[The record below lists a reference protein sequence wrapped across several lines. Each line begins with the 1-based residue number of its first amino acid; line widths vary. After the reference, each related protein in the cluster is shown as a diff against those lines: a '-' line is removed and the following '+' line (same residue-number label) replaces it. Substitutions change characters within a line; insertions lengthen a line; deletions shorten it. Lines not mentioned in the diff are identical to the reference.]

1 MKTGIK
7 ALTGL
12 VAVLLASAVSCKEE
26 PSPDNTPKITD
37 VTLELVSESDLLG
50 WSGSVKAAVFNG
62 RTPVAF
68 DCVSAD
74 GRTASFKGSIAE
86 TSSYYVLYPY
96 DESATNNGDGI
107 TSSLPREQQAI
118 SGGCDPA
125 ALFSV
130 GKTTDNCASLKMA
143 GHVLALTI
151 NADDVQKIEIATND
165 ETARISGKAKVMVS
179 SHAVAVITGDTSV
192 ELSGEIRSGNTFYA
206 VIYPGK
212 FADLRITATNSL
224 GLSAS
229 HVMGGEKDYA
239 SGAVTNVDLRF
250 GASDW
255 TLETT
260 DGQSYVLDGAQK
272 VRDFSNVNVLNKE
285 NVADLTVKGAD
296 VDASVLALLYKRIA
310 SITGVLT
317 LDGTGAVN
325 LEGFADKVE
334 IKGDV
339 VLTGNASLSSLAAMS
354 AYAAMPGSLLI
365 ENCPKVT
372 EDPQSFAFLKSVGG
386 DFALKGVKS
395 ALDGSNFKSLG
406 NVKGSFELSD
416 NSTLV
421 TFESGLKTVGGDFII
436 QNNTALA
443 GLNGFDALERIGGN
457 VVIFDNRQLKTLT
470 EDGYTGYCLVRE
482 LANSGVISS
491 EAEIKLGTSSQAVD
505 FAKLPNCA
513 GIMPGEPQDYTIR
526 SKAQMEGFVNGLKE
540 GQAKETV
547 RNLTISGADIT
558 SEQMRSL
565 KNRVAVI
572 KGTFTMEYVCN
583 DDFAYNE
590 NNWLETEHIFYQE
603 SNPNGANAIICE
615 GSIILRG
622 INAHINPNG
631 FQGFETIH
639 GDLVIEDCPRFPYW
653 DGWDPFKNL
662 AEVEGSLV
670 FKGMERGFEGGLLPA
685 INKVGGDFIF
695 DNCGLWY
702 FRGNG
707 IKYIGGDLVIQGC
720 KRLWGLNGFEHLTH
734 IGGNVVIWDNHG
746 GDADV
751 TKYGTTDESGNVVWY
766 GYCLL
771 RDFQESGVISKSAS
785 FKLGSPETGEIRIS
799 EINTCA
805 EGDVKS
811 DPDKDTGEGY
821 PDNGDPIDGWK

>member
-12 VAVLLASAVSCKEE
+12 MAVCMAAAVACKEE
-26 PSPDNTPKITD
+26 PTPDDTPKTTE
-37 VTLELVSESDLLG
+37 VTLELSSESSLLEWNG
-50 WSGSVKAAVFNG
+50 QAAVFNG

-68 DCVSAD
+68 DCLSAD
-74 GRTASFKGSIAE
+74 GRTASFRGKITEA
-86 TSSYYVLYPY
+86 SSYYVLYPF
-96 DESATNNGDGI
+96 DETATNNGDGI
-107 TSSLPREQQAI
+107 TSNLPREQKAI
-118 SGGCDPA
+118 AGKCDPE

-130 GKTTDNCASLKMA
+130 GKTAGNRASLKMT
-143 GHVLALTI
+143 GHVIALTI
-151 NADDVQKIEIATND
+151 NADDVQKIEIATAD
-165 ETARISGKAKVMVS
+165 GTERISGKAKVMVS
-179 SHAVAVITGDTSV
+179 SLNTVVITGDTTV
-192 ELSGEIRSGNTFYA
+192 VLSGAIRSGNTYNA

-212 FADLRITATNSL
+212 FKDVRITATNSL
-224 GLSAS
+224 GLSAAY
-229 HVMGGEKDYA
+229 VMSGEKNYE
-239 SGAVTNVDLRF
+239 SGVTTNVDLRF

-260 DGQSYVLDGAQK
+260 DGQSYVLDGAQT
-272 VRDFSNVNVLNKE
+272 VRDFSNVNVVKKE

-296 VDASVLALLYKRIA
+296 VDASVLALLQNRIA
-310 SITGVLT
+310 SVTGVLT
-317 LDGTGAVN
+317 LDGVGARN

-339 VLTGNASLSSLAAMS
+339 VLRNNASLSSLSAMS
-354 AYAAMPGSLLI
+354 SYQAMPGDLLI
-365 ENCPKVT
+365 DNCPKVT
-372 EDPQSFAFLKSVGG
+372 EDPQSFAFLGSVGG
-386 DFALKGVKS
+386 DFSLKGVTS
-395 ALDGSNFKSLG
+395 ALSGENFRSLST
-406 NVKGSFELSD
+406 VKGSFELSD
-416 NSTLV
+416 NVTLV
-421 TFESGLKTVGGDFII
+421 TFVSGLKTVGGDFTV
-436 QNNTALA
+436 QNNPALA

-457 VVIFDNRQLKTLT
+457 VAVFDNRLLKTLT
-470 EDGYTGYCLVRE
+470 EDGYTGYCVIRE
-482 LANSGVISS
+482 LANSGVISQ
-491 EAEIKLGTSSQAVD
+491 EAQIRLGTSSQAVD
-505 FAKLPNCA
+505 FATLPNCA

-603 SNPNGANAIICE
+603 NNPNGANAIICE
-615 GSIILRG
+615 GSIVMRG

-662 AEVEGSLV
+662 VEVEGSLV

-751 TKYGTTDESGNVVWY
+751 TKYGSTDESGNIVWY

-771 RDFQESGVISKSAS
+771 RDFQETGVIGKSAS
-785 FKLGSPETGEIRIS
+785 FKLGSPETGEIRIT